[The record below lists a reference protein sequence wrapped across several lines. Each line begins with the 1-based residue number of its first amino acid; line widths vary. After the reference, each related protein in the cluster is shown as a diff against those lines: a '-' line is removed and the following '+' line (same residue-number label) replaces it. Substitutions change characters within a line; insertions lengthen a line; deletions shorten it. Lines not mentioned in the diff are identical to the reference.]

1 MYKMYINGKCVEG
14 AGDKLDVTCPAT
26 GELLETIT
34 TASIQQADEALEA
47 AQAAFPAWSRL
58 SLNERI
64 GWMMK
69 LKDACLAEKDE
80 IVDLMAKEGGKS
92 RKEAANDF
100 NAFIGYFGFYA
111 EEAKRVYGTDIPEYG
126 GRRGNFHVVLKR
138 PVGVVVGH
146 LAWNMP
152 ISNVGLKLCP
162 AMASGCTCVLKPST
176 ETPLASLKVG

>member
-47 AQAAFPAWSRL
+47 AQAAFHDWARL

-80 IVDLMAKEGGKS
+80 IVDLMAKE
-92 RKEAANDF
+92 AAS
-100 NAFIGYFGFYA
+100 
-111 EEAKRVYGTDIPEYG
+111 P
-126 GRRGNFHVVLKR
+126 GRRPPTTSTPLSATSASMPRR
-138 PVGVVVGH
+138 P
-146 LAWNMP
+146 
-152 ISNVGLKLCP
+152 
-162 AMASGCTCVLKPST
+162 SGCTAPTSPST
-176 ETPLASLKVG
+176 ADAGVTSMWS